1 MMTSQKH
8 DFAAAAI
15 RIEDAAPALR
25 LSLRVKPAHRD
36 AVGRALGLDLP
47 ARVGQR
53 AQAGDIQALCLGPD
67 EWLIAA
73 PEGAPLADAARAVYA
88 DAPHSLV
95 DISDREI
102 TLRLSGPA
110 VLNLLAACCPRNLA
124 AMAVGSAART
134 VFDSATVIL
143 WRDGPADFRM
153 DVWRSFAPHVR
164 SLLAQAQAEIAAG
177 L

>member
-1 MMTSQKH
+1 MTYEKH
-8 DFAAAAI
+8 QFHSAPVL
-15 RIEDAAPALR
+15 IEDLAPVLR

-36 AVGRALGLDLP
+36 TLARVLGLDLP
-47 ARVGQR
+47 VRVGAR
-53 AQAGDIQALCLGPD
+53 SAAAGTEALCLGPD
-67 EWLIAA
+67 EWLLTA
-73 PEGAPLADAARAVYA
+73 PEGTDLTTPARAVHA

-102 TLRLSGPA
+102 TLRLTGPA
-110 VLNLLAACCPRNLA
+110 VLDLLSACCPRNVA
-124 AMAVGSAART
+124 AMPVGAAART

-143 WRDGPADFRM
+143 WRDGIDSFRM

-164 SLLAQAQAEIAAG
+164 SLLAQVQGEIAAG

>member
-1 MMTSQKH
+1 MTNQKH
-8 DFAAAAI
+8 QFDASPVLV
-15 RIEDAAPALR
+15 EEAAPVLR

-36 AVGRALGLDLP
+36 AVARALSLTLP
-47 ARVGQR
+47 TRVGQR
-53 AQAGDIQALCLGPD
+53 AAAGEVEALCLGPD
-67 EWLIAA
+67 EWVIVA
-73 PEGAPLADAARAVYA
+73 PEGSALQDAARAVYG

-110 VLNLLAACCPRNLA
+110 VLDLLASCCPRNVA

-134 VFDSATVIL
+134 LFDSATVVL
-143 WRDGPADFRM
+143 WRDGASDFRM
-153 DVWRSFAPHVR
+153 DVWRSFTPHVL
-164 SLLAQAQAEIAAG
+164 SLMNQVRRELSSG

>member
-1 MMTSQKH
+1 MTNQKH
-8 DFAAAAI
+8 QFDASPVVV
-15 RIEDAAPALR
+15 EDLAPALR
-25 LSLRVKPAHRD
+25 LSLRVKPAHRETL
-36 AVGRALGLDLP
+36 GRALGLDLP
-47 ARVGQR
+47 TRVGSR
-53 AQAGDIQALCLGPD
+53 AAANGAEALCLGPD
-67 EWLIAA
+67 EWLIVA
-73 PEGAPLADAARAVYA
+73 PEGTDLASPARAAYA

-110 VLNLLAACCPRNLA
+110 VLDLLAACCPRNIA
-124 AMAVGSAART
+124 AMPVGAAART

-143 WRDGPADFRM
+143 WRDGPTDFRM

-164 SLLAQAQAEIAAG
+164 SLLTQVRTEIAAG

>member
-1 MMTSQKH
+1 MTSQKH
-8 DFAAAAI
+8 DFAAAV
-15 RIEDAAPALR
+15 RIEDEAPALR
-25 LSLRVKPAHRD
+25 LSLRVKPAHRETL
-36 AVGRALGLDLP
+36 GGALGLDLP
-47 ARVGQR
+47 TRVGAR
-53 AQAGDIQALCLGPD
+53 AAANGIEALCLGPD
-67 EWLIAA
+67 EWLLTA
-73 PEGAPLADAARAVYA
+73 PEGMDPAVPARAVYG

-110 VLNLLAACCPRNLA
+110 VLDLLAACCPRHVA
-124 AMAVGSAART
+124 GMPVGSAART

-164 SLLAQAQAEIAAG
+164 SLLAQVQRELAAG

>member
-1 MMTSQKH
+1 MTNQKH
-8 DFAAAAI
+8 QFDASPVLV
-15 RIEDAAPALR
+15 EDLAPVLR
-25 LSLRVKPAHRD
+25 LSLRLKPVHR
-36 AVGRALGLDLP
+36 ATLGQALGLDLP
-47 ARVGQR
+47 TRVGSR
-53 AQAGDIQALCLGPD
+53 SSAAGTEALCLGPD

-73 PEGAPLADAARAVYA
+73 PEGTPLADAARAVYA
-88 DAPHSLV
+88 TAPHSLV

-110 VLNLLAACCPRNLA
+110 VLDVLATCCPRNVA
-124 AMAVGSAART
+124 AIPVGSAART

-143 WRDGPADFRM
+143 WRDGPTDFRM

-164 SLLAQAQAEIAAG
+164 SLLAQVQDEVTAG

>member
-1 MMTSQKH
+1 MTSQKH
-8 DFAAAAI
+8 NFPAAVQ
-15 RIEDAAPALR
+15 IEDAAPALR
-25 LSLRVKPAHRD
+25 LSLRVKPRHRD
-36 AVGRALGLDLP
+36 TLGGALGLDLP
-47 ARVGQR
+47 TRVGAR
-53 AQAGDIQALCLGPD
+53 TAANGTEALCLGPD
-67 EWLIAA
+67 EWLITA
-73 PEGAPLADAARAVYA
+73 PEGTDLATPARAVYA
-88 DAPHSLV
+88 TAPHSLV

-110 VLNLLAACCPRNLA
+110 VLDVLAACCPRNVA
-124 AMAVGSAART
+124 AMAAGSAART

-164 SLLAQAQAEIAAG
+164 SLLAQVQGEIAAG